1 MSIENIENKVL
12 HQYASHYDTRE
23 EFTKINDTTAA
34 FEISIIKNLRRVFRE
49 KIIENLKS
57 FKILNPLQVNQ
68 LFIYLFIII
77 IIIIII
83 DISYLHFILGIELG
97 WESRK

>member
-23 EFTKINDTTAA
+23 EFTKINDTTVA
-34 FEISIIKNLRRVFRE
+34 FEISILKNLRRVFRE

-68 LFIYLFIII
+68 LFIYLLLLLLLLLLIFLIFI
-77 IIIIII
+77 
-83 DISYLHFILGIELG
+83 SF
-97 WESRK
+97 

>member
-12 HQYASHYDTRE
+12 HQYASHE
-23 EFTKINDTTAA
+23 KFTKINDTTVA
-34 FEISIIKNLRRVFRE
+34 FEISILKNLRRVFRE

-68 LFIYLFIII
+68 LFIY
-77 IIIIII
+77 
-83 DISYLHFILGIELG
+83 YYYYYYYY
-97 WESRK
+97 